1 MNTHIYTTQIN
12 EQNAIAPT
20 SIYIDRKIKELIFP
34 WLRMEYWCNGA
45 LTVMSFDYP
54 LYLYF
59 VINLNVEV
67 HIRKYETS
75 IFHRCDVLENEYWK
89 KWITNGAQICIVID
103 QISIELKL
111 KFVEMFFSS
120 GGLTGCSWGHC
131 FWGHWFVD
139 NFEILN

>member
-34 WLRMEYWCNGA
+34 WLRMEYWCNSA
-45 LTVMSFDYP
+45 LTVMSIDYP

-67 HIRKYETS
+67 YTAHS
-75 IFHRCDVLENEYWK
+75 
-89 KWITNGAQICIVID
+89 
-103 QISIELKL
+103 
-111 KFVEMFFSS
+111 
-120 GGLTGCSWGHC
+120 
-131 FWGHWFVD
+131 
-139 NFEILN
+139 

>member
-1 MNTHIYTTQIN
+1 MYTHIYTTQID

-34 WLRMEYWCNGA
+34 WLRMEYWCNSA
-45 LTVMSFDYP
+45 LTVMSIDYT

-75 IFHRCDVLENEYWK
+75 IFHRFDVLENEY
-89 KWITNGAQICIVID
+89 
-103 QISIELKL
+103 
-111 KFVEMFFSS
+111 
-120 GGLTGCSWGHC
+120 
-131 FWGHWFVD
+131 
-139 NFEILN
+139 